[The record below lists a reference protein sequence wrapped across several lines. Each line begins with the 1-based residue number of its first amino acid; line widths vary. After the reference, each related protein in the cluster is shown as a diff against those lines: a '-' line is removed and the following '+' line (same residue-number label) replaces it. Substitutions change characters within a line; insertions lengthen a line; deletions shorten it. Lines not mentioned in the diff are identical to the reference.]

1 MINYQNNKPF
11 VEGVAIEDIASS
23 HATPMYVYSQKKIEE
38 QYNKLKNALNA
49 EIFYAVKANS
59 NQAIIKL
66 MSTLGAG
73 ADVVSVGELERAIT
87 AGINPKKIIFEG
99 IGKSKED
106 TSLAIN
112 NNIRLIN
119 VESIDEI
126 QRINNVAQEHNK
138 CVDIGIRLNPNID
151 GQTIDKI
158 STGKKTDKFGIDT
171 DKLQD
176 LFQSLE
182 NAKNIIEDKT
192 KENVA
197 KIVEPKKNLDK
208 ENLTSENIFYLIGD
222 SYFIEGVKYTPKE
235 DYSYSEVGLATFYDK
250 ELHNQKTL
258 NNDLNKVTE
267 LLGRHKTLPLPSIVK
282 ITNLENGLSLT
293 IKVIDRHDDNAS
305 VIQVSRKVAQLLRF
319 YKNKI
324 ARVKVEILSDPS
336 KQWKNVTMSINDED
350 FNSVNWL

>member
-1 MINYQNNKPF
+1 MKLIISIFFIFLFSCDNISNNK
-11 VEGVAIEDIASS
+11 VVN
-23 HATPMYVYSQKKIEE
+23 KI
-38 QYNKLKNALNA
+38 
-49 EIFYAVKANS
+49 
-59 NQAIIKL
+59 
-66 MSTLGAG
+66 
-73 ADVVSVGELERAIT
+73 
-87 AGINPKKIIFEG
+87 
-99 IGKSKED
+99 
-106 TSLAIN
+106 
-112 NNIRLIN
+112 
-119 VESIDEI
+119 
-126 QRINNVAQEHNK
+126 
-138 CVDIGIRLNPNID
+138 
-151 GQTIDKI
+151 
-158 STGKKTDKFGIDT
+158 
-171 DKLQD
+171 
-176 LFQSLE
+176 E

-197 KIVEPKKNLDK
+197 KLVEPKKNLDK
-208 ENLTSENIFYLIGD
+208 ENSTSENIFYLIGD
-222 SYFIEGVKYTPKE
+222 PYFIEGVKYTPKE

-319 YKNKI
+319 YKNRM

-350 FNSVNWL
+350 FNSTVESAPTEIVSISNIDDDNEESSLQEDIEQPIELGFEKVENLELFLHINNFKNYEDIQKIVNEIQLKEKFTSENMGDFYKLIIGPIENEVANKLVSTFILKGYKENEIILE

>member
-1 MINYQNNKPF
+1 MKLIISLFFIFLFSCDNISNNK
-11 VEGVAIEDIASS
+11 VVN
-23 HATPMYVYSQKKIEE
+23 KI
-38 QYNKLKNALNA
+38 
-49 EIFYAVKANS
+49 
-59 NQAIIKL
+59 
-66 MSTLGAG
+66 
-73 ADVVSVGELERAIT
+73 
-87 AGINPKKIIFEG
+87 
-99 IGKSKED
+99 
-106 TSLAIN
+106 
-112 NNIRLIN
+112 
-119 VESIDEI
+119 
-126 QRINNVAQEHNK
+126 
-138 CVDIGIRLNPNID
+138 
-151 GQTIDKI
+151 
-158 STGKKTDKFGIDT
+158 
-171 DKLQD
+171 
-176 LFQSLE
+176 E

-197 KIVEPKKNLDK
+197 KLVEPKKNLDK
-208 ENLTSENIFYLIGD
+208 ENSTSENIFYLIGD
-222 SYFIEGVKYTPKE
+222 PYFIEGVKYTPKE

-319 YKNKI
+319 YKNRM

-350 FNSVNWL
+350 FNSTVESAPTEIVSISNIDDDNEVSSLQEDIEQPIELGFEKVENLELFLHINNFKNYEDIQKIVNEIQLKEKFTSENMGDFYKLIIGPIENEVANKLVSTFILKGYKENEIILE

>member
-1 MINYQNNKPF
+1 MKLIISLFFIFLFSCDNISNNK
-11 VEGVAIEDIASS
+11 VVN
-23 HATPMYVYSQKKIEE
+23 KI
-38 QYNKLKNALNA
+38 
-49 EIFYAVKANS
+49 
-59 NQAIIKL
+59 
-66 MSTLGAG
+66 
-73 ADVVSVGELERAIT
+73 
-87 AGINPKKIIFEG
+87 
-99 IGKSKED
+99 
-106 TSLAIN
+106 
-112 NNIRLIN
+112 
-119 VESIDEI
+119 
-126 QRINNVAQEHNK
+126 
-138 CVDIGIRLNPNID
+138 
-151 GQTIDKI
+151 
-158 STGKKTDKFGIDT
+158 
-171 DKLQD
+171 
-176 LFQSLE
+176 E

-197 KIVEPKKNLDK
+197 KLVEPKKNLDK
-208 ENLTSENIFYLIGD
+208 ENSTSENIFYLIGD
-222 SYFIEGVKYTPKE
+222 PYFIEGVKYTPKE

-319 YKNKI
+319 YKNRM

-350 FNSVNWL
+350 FNSTVESAPTEIVSISNIDDDNEESSLKEDIEQPIELGFEKVENLELFLHINNFKNYEDIQKIVNEIQLKEKFTSENMGDFYKLIIGPIENEVANKLVSTFILKGYKENEIILE

>member
-1 MINYQNNKPF
+1 MKLIISLFFIFLFSCDNISNNK
-11 VEGVAIEDIASS
+11 VVN
-23 HATPMYVYSQKKIEE
+23 KI
-38 QYNKLKNALNA
+38 
-49 EIFYAVKANS
+49 
-59 NQAIIKL
+59 
-66 MSTLGAG
+66 
-73 ADVVSVGELERAIT
+73 
-87 AGINPKKIIFEG
+87 
-99 IGKSKED
+99 
-106 TSLAIN
+106 
-112 NNIRLIN
+112 
-119 VESIDEI
+119 
-126 QRINNVAQEHNK
+126 
-138 CVDIGIRLNPNID
+138 
-151 GQTIDKI
+151 
-158 STGKKTDKFGIDT
+158 
-171 DKLQD
+171 
-176 LFQSLE
+176 E

-197 KIVEPKKNLDK
+197 KLVEPKKNLDK
-208 ENLTSENIFYLIGD
+208 ENSTSEKIFYLIGD
-222 SYFIEGVKYTPKE
+222 PYFIEGVKYTPKE

-319 YKNKI
+319 YKNRI

-350 FNSVNWL
+350 FNSTVESAPTEIVSISNIDDDNEEVILQEDIEQPIELGFEKVENLELFLHINNFKNYEDIQKIVNEIQLKEKFTSENMGDFYKLIIGPIENEVANKLVSTFILKGYKENEIILE

>member
-1 MINYQNNKPF
+1 MKLIISLFFIFLFSCDNISNNK
-11 VEGVAIEDIASS
+11 VVN
-23 HATPMYVYSQKKIEE
+23 KI
-38 QYNKLKNALNA
+38 
-49 EIFYAVKANS
+49 
-59 NQAIIKL
+59 
-66 MSTLGAG
+66 
-73 ADVVSVGELERAIT
+73 
-87 AGINPKKIIFEG
+87 
-99 IGKSKED
+99 
-106 TSLAIN
+106 
-112 NNIRLIN
+112 
-119 VESIDEI
+119 
-126 QRINNVAQEHNK
+126 
-138 CVDIGIRLNPNID
+138 
-151 GQTIDKI
+151 
-158 STGKKTDKFGIDT
+158 
-171 DKLQD
+171 
-176 LFQSLE
+176 E

-197 KIVEPKKNLDK
+197 KLVESKKNLDK
-208 ENLTSENIFYLIGD
+208 ENSTSENIFYFIGD
-222 SYFIEGVKYTPKE
+222 PYFIEGVKYTPKE

-319 YKNKI
+319 YKNRI

-350 FNSVNWL
+350 FNSTVESAPTEIVSISNIDDDIEESSVQEDMEQPIELGFEKVENLELFLHINNFKNYEDIQKIVNEIQLKEKFTSENMGDFYKLIIGPIENEVANKLVSTFILKGYKENEIILE

>member
-1 MINYQNNKPF
+1 MKLIISLFFIFLFSCDNISNNK
-11 VEGVAIEDIASS
+11 VVN
-23 HATPMYVYSQKKIEE
+23 KI
-38 QYNKLKNALNA
+38 
-49 EIFYAVKANS
+49 
-59 NQAIIKL
+59 
-66 MSTLGAG
+66 
-73 ADVVSVGELERAIT
+73 
-87 AGINPKKIIFEG
+87 
-99 IGKSKED
+99 
-106 TSLAIN
+106 
-112 NNIRLIN
+112 
-119 VESIDEI
+119 
-126 QRINNVAQEHNK
+126 
-138 CVDIGIRLNPNID
+138 
-151 GQTIDKI
+151 
-158 STGKKTDKFGIDT
+158 
-171 DKLQD
+171 
-176 LFQSLE
+176 E

-197 KIVEPKKNLDK
+197 KLVEPKKNLDK
-208 ENLTSENIFYLIGD
+208 ENSTSENIFYLIGD
-222 SYFIEGVKYTPKE
+222 PYFIEGVKYTPKE

-319 YKNKI
+319 YKNRM

-350 FNSVNWL
+350 FNSTVESAPTEIVSISNIDDDNEESSLQEDIEQPIELGFEKVENLELFLHINNFKNYEDIQKIVNEIQLKEKFTSENMGDFYKLIIGPIENEVANKLVSTFILKGYKENEIILE